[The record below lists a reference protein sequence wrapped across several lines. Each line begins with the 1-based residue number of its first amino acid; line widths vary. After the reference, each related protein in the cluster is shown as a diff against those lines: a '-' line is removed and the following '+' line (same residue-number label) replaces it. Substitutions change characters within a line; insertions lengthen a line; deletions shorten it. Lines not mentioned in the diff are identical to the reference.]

1 MLVLSALKIRNQF
14 SINAQHY
21 YLCVDSILLFTHEN
35 EYLDV
40 VALRKREKKRVAKV
54 VFRLKNFNTRS
65 EGGKSLNGK
74 QETHLTFPSTA
85 MNSASPQSAPYSLER
100 KVFIDFWLLVKMKIS
115 YSPVREWENLQS
127 RLQKSSSLLVAKI
140 FVQKY
145 EKFLPSLS
153 IAYDKER
160 WMFWK
165 LKWIER

>member
-1 MLVLSALKIRNQF
+1 MLVLSTLKIRNQF

-40 VALRKREKKRVAKV
+40 VALQKREKKRVAKV

-100 KVFIDFWLLVKMKIS
+100 KVFIDF
-115 YSPVREWENLQS
+115 
-127 RLQKSSSLLVAKI
+127 
-140 FVQKY
+140 
-145 EKFLPSLS
+145 
-153 IAYDKER
+153 
-160 WMFWK
+160 
-165 LKWIER
+165 